1 MQRVGV
7 FGWRRMAT
15 GGHQR
20 LTLEKAMPSL
30 FTLARQVAGIFRH
43 RREAKILAGL
53 DARMLA
59 DIGLNRSDLRDAFS
73 EPVWRDPTR
82 LLEIR
87 AGERRTHRHRADQA
101 AAPLAPRRSAFG
113 CVAPAGRAARPY
125 W

>member
-1 MQRVGV
+1 M
-7 FGWRRMAT
+7 
-15 GGHQR
+15 
-20 LTLEKAMPSL
+20 LSL
-30 FTLARQVAGIFRH
+30 FTLARRLAGIFRH

-101 AAPLAPRRSAFG
+101 AAMLAPRRSALG
-113 CVAPAGRAARPY
+113 CAALAGRAARPH